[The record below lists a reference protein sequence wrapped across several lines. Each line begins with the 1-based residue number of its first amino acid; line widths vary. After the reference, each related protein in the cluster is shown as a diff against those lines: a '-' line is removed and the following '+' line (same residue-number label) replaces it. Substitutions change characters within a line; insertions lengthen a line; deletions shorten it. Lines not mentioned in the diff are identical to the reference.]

1 MRVNKVVVILTIMVM
16 LSPALSVLGV
26 NHEFPEE
33 TTYTPSSVF
42 NASVGVEVGDLIYW
56 DLDQL
61 TLPDSLSPLEDFPD
75 LAGNQIY
82 MKITDIY
89 NTEVAPGVD
98 DNIIYF
104 SLGFKFLNDLAF
116 TAGSPPLETE
126 MIIPAGAVTPSIGLS
141 AVAHMNGTYGDG
153 PIVVI
158 LNDAW
163 NDHEIMFEYMG
174 FTVNNDVDTFDI
186 EAING
191 TGSWTASWRKSDGIC
206 TSLLIDNIFWEGL
219 NFTGAAIELSFNS
232 IENNP
237 LPVTIGDNIEFTLD
251 TIQADVTGS
260 GDLWAG
266 INETEL
272 NENIAEYEALEGIT
286 VEKLVVEYIH
296 GTFYGCGVYVY
307 NTNTETLEKIP
318 DFIII
323 WNGFQFTY
331 QIAEPSQF
339 SSLSEDLM
347 FFGGIFAPWITP
359 DWDIYAG
366 QAELYNTFIGVY
378 MADIIQLMGIEPEES
393 VYHSIA
399 GSFELETKK
408 GFYYF
413 YEAVEWDIEENLS
426 YSSIITIMNPNALYV
441 EGMTQHVEQ
450 QGYISYTE
458 NGICASL
465 HIKADVESEYY
476 DTANATAEG
485 TGTLSIGLEVK
496 LRNVDYD
503 PPELI
508 RGGILPGFTWMAA
521 FPALLGIGI
530 VSIYIRK
537 RKR

>member
-1 MRVNKVVVILTIMVM
+1 MRVNKVVVLLTIMVM

-26 NHEFPEE
+26 SQELPEE
-33 TTYTPSSVF
+33 TTFTPSSVF

-61 TLPDSLSPLEDFPD
+61 TLPESLSPSEDFPD

-82 MKITDIY
+82 MKITDIFED
-89 NTEVAPGVD
+89 EVAPGVD
-98 DNIIYF
+98 DKIIFF
-104 SLGFKFLNDLAF
+104 SLGFKFLSDLAF

-126 MIIPAGAVTPSIGLS
+126 MIIPAGAVTPSVGIY
-141 AVAHMNGTYGDG
+141 AVPHMNQTYGFG
-153 PIVVI
+153 PLVVI

-163 NDHEIMFEYMG
+163 NDHETLFEYMG
-174 FTVNNDVDTFDI
+174 YTVTNGVDDFEI

-191 TGSWTASWRKSDGIC
+191 TGTWTATWRKSDGIC
-206 TSLLIDNIFWEGL
+206 TNMLIDDIWWQGL
-219 NFTGAAIELSFNS
+219 NFTGATIELSFNS
-232 IENNP
+232 LENNP
-237 LPVTIGDNIEFTLD
+237 LPITIGDNIELTMD

-260 GDLWAG
+260 GVLWDS

-272 NENIAEYEALEGIT
+272 NEEIAEYEDLEGKTI
-286 VEKLVVEYIH
+286 EKLVVEYIH

-331 QIAEPSQF
+331 QIAEPFQF
-339 SSLSEDLM
+339 NDLTEDII
-347 FFGGIFAPWITP
+347 FFGGVFAPWITP

-366 QAELYNTFIGVY
+366 QAELFNTFIGTY
-378 MADIIQLMGIEPEES
+378 LTDIIQLMGIEADEA

-426 YSSIITIMNPNALYV
+426 YSSIITIMNPNELYV

-458 NGICASL
+458 EGICASM
-465 HIKADVESEYY
+465 HIKVESETEYY
-476 DTANATAEG
+476 DTSNATAEG
-485 TGTLSIGLEVK
+485 TGTISFSVEVK

-521 FPALLGIGI
+521 FPALLGIGV
-530 VSIYIRK
+530 VSIYIRR